1 MRSSMAS
8 KREYDFSKGTRS
20 KFHKADAQMV
30 LPVYLDAKVR
40 DYLADKASKKGVE
53 LSDMVNDLLRRD
65 IEIMEAGK

>member
-1 MRSSMAS
+1 M
-8 KREYDFSKGTRS
+8 KREYDFSKGTRG
-20 KFHKADAQMV
+20 KFHKADAQMF